1 MVIRKKAV
9 EAGKMH
15 TMHIVQFYKDYP
27 PIRGGIEYHLQALSE
42 ALAARGHR
50 VTVVFAAPGRRGW
63 RTQRNGVELVATP
76 RLLTLARAPIS
87 LPLLWQVP
95 RLRPDLI
102 HFHHPYPFGDLAL
115 LTVQSPLVVTYHSDI
130 VRQRVLGTLT
140 APLIERT
147 LRRAARIIATSPS
160 LVRSSPWL
168 QRHRERVRVVPFG
181 IPPLSLPDP
190 RLVAMLRQRFPGPN
204 ALFVGRLRYYKGVDR
219 LIRALALLPFGHAII
234 AGGDATV
241 RGADVIRL
249 ATELGIRHRVHVL
262 GEIDQA
268 TLRAL
273 YALADVLVLP
283 SVARSEAFG
292 IVQIEAQLAG
302 LPVIC
307 TELGTGTSYVTAH
320 RRTGLVVPPDDPPA
334 LAAALTE
341 LWRNP
346 ERARAFGLAGR
357 ERAVTEF
364 QFADMV
370 TRIEQIYAEALT
382 VSP

>member
-1 MVIRKKAV
+1 VVIHKQAV
-9 EAGKMH
+9 EAGKIH

-27 PIRGGIEYHLQALSE
+27 PIQGGIEHHLQSLSE

-63 RTQRNGVELVATP
+63 RTQRNGVDLVATP
-76 RLLTLARAPIS
+76 RQLTLARAPIS

-95 RLRPDLI
+95 RLHPDLI

-160 LVRSSPWL
+160 LVHSSPWL

-181 IPPLSLPDP
+181 IPPLPLPDP
-190 RLVAMLRQRFPGPN
+190 HLVATLRQRFPGPN

-241 RGADVIRL
+241 RGADLIRL
-249 ATELGIRHRVHVL
+249 ATELGIHHRVHVL
-262 GEIDQA
+262 GEVDQA

-341 LWRNP
+341 LWCNP

-370 TRIEQIYAEALT
+370 TRIEQVYAEALT

>member
-1 MVIRKKAV
+1 
-9 EAGKMH
+9 
-15 TMHIVQFYKDYP
+15 
-27 PIRGGIEYHLQALSE
+27 
-42 ALAARGHR
+42 
-50 VTVVFAAPGRRGW
+50 
-63 RTQRNGVELVATP
+63 
-76 RLLTLARAPIS
+76 
-87 LPLLWQVP
+87 
-95 RLRPDLI
+95 
-102 HFHHPYPFGDLAL
+102 
-115 LTVQSPLVVTYHSDI
+115 
-130 VRQRVLGTLT
+130 
-140 APLIERT
+140 
-147 LRRAARIIATSPS
+147 
-160 LVRSSPWL
+160 
-168 QRHRERVRVVPFG
+168 
-181 IPPLSLPDP
+181 
-190 RLVAMLRQRFPGPN
+190 
-204 ALFVGRLRYYKGVDR
+204 
-219 LIRALALLPFGHAII
+219 
-234 AGGDATV
+234 
-241 RGADVIRL
+241 
-249 ATELGIRHRVHVL
+249 VHVL
-262 GEIDQA
+262 GEVDQA

-341 LWRNP
+341 LWCNP

-370 TRIEQIYAEALT
+370 TRIEQVYAEALT

>member
-1 MVIRKKAV
+1 
-9 EAGKMH
+9 
-15 TMHIVQFYKDYP
+15 MHIVQFYKDYP
-27 PIRGGIEYHLQALSE
+27 PIQGGIEYHLQALSE

-147 LRRAARIIATSPS
+147 LHRATRIIATSPF

-168 QRHRERVRVVPFG
+168 QRHRARVRVVPFG

-219 LIRALALLPFGHAII
+219 LIRALALLPFGHVVI

-262 GEIDQA
+262 GEVDQA

-307 TELGTGTSYVTAH
+307 TELGTGTSYVTVH